1 MFAQACPS
9 RKEKSVYVQ
18 VAHYKL
24 GHGSVEELRSR
35 VEQGPVRVM
44 TEVPGFVDYYAF
56 DAGDGVVASVNV
68 FADRSGLEEAE
79 RRLGEWIEQTIS
91 AFDISPGE
99 VSEGE
104 VFASTRPSA

>member
-1 MFAQACPS
+1 
-9 RKEKSVYVQ
+9 VYVQ

-24 GHGSVEELRSR
+24 GTGLVEDLRSR
-35 VEQGPVRVM
+35 VEQGPVKVM
-44 TEVPGFVDYYAF
+44 GELPGFVDYYAF

-68 FADRSGLEEAE
+68 FADRSSLEEAE
-79 RRLGEWIEQTIS
+79 RRLVEWIEQTVS
-91 AFDISPGE
+91 DFDISPGA